1 MFSGYYLQITG
12 CKVVRASY
20 LVPKSTSHN
29 HCPCLQPWRPPL
41 TLCNHGNDFNIANCD
56 TCIKPITRCLD
67 AMVTITTS
75 YYLLS
80 EFEVARSDPSFP
92 PLSCPA
98 HRGRVWEPNQY
109 CIPTRSTRV
118 HDASCR
124 TMPMRMCALRMRM
137 GQVELVSQI
146 S

>member
-12 CKVVRASY
+12 CKVVRASC

-41 TLCNHGNDFNIANCD
+41 TLCNHGNNFNIANCD

-75 YYLLS
+75 YYICGRNLRSPDQTLPSLLS
-80 EFEVARSDPSFP
+80 LAP
-92 PLSCPA
+92 PIQEGSGNQTSIVYLL
-98 HRGRVWEPNQY
+98 GVRV
-109 CIPTRSTRV
+109 
-118 HDASCR
+118 R
-124 TMPMRMCALRMRM
+124 TMPRAAPCQCVCAHCACGWAKWSLCHK
-137 GQVELVSQI
+137 
-146 S
+146 